1 MSDMEIRNLYER
13 LKNWIKESKEISA
26 LLNKSYDTQQTP
38 SDDDVKRSIAHFQK
52 MAQMR
57 EEIDRMT
64 DEPCELVDKHGSIDL
79 DRVNECLKRIEASKI
94 DRSKKDLKRFLEV
107 TSENELS
114 HDVLK
119 PFQEEADALLA
130 KLNQENTLDDFDVIE
145 PFHGFIEALDLM
157 KSEGTHSK
165 NFETAC
171 ESIISRFNLKV
182 YNGMIR
188 GEYAFEESSEK
199 KASKTSVKEQPKKN
213 ESHKKTTEK
222 PIAREPKKQEI
233 KDGNVSEKKQ
243 GSLTWIVSNN
253 KKLNFGVKKY
263 NSDTNGR
270 GELLPFHVA
279 LGLFKMASIKTIYSF
294 FNHPDEPEAVSKEA
308 LQDSADLLYRH
319 GYVER
324 LSRENDETL
333 YALSKAGEQL
343 FFKASLKEKVKA
355 IQPFQ
360 TNATRYAIDVYTDEL
375 IDFFIQRNLAISGLM
390 SWLNQRIRLNDKKID
405 GGCLIKDDFFVF
417 ITDIFKIE
425 VENHIVLPSIFDLS
439 QLKLTEDDVKESGI
453 LFIQQGSSNIDLT
466 KLEHDLHGRIL
477 MIDLDHGNVKRYDHG
492 WKDWKKLLV
501 KIRES
506 SINANSEEPDE
517 EGLSKDVPKDYEPDE
532 NEVERIFDHQRVDEE
547 EKECLIDGDQGSLD
561 ELDLNLKEQTHSD
574 SDEENPIEEGRNQ
587 IIAEAIRCED
597 EKSLTENLGTIV
609 RSMLEDDQVIEFVAL
624 LKSMT
629 LIDDDQKT
637 YHKLYDLASHA
648 TNLPL
653 DSHNYTSND
662 LGIMEGF
669 VDLYLQDNNQHDM
682 QRIDKNILSTLVALA
697 YLWGL
702 FLPRQAYDYALTE
715 FSSRFDFVLPEHDIL
730 KVIFG
735 EFEHVFSVMQSG
747 FNQTLLHRLQLR
759 KDYQSVQNKLSKK
772 AEEYL
777 EIPSSKV
784 SIKEFIPIMHTLFGK
799 SSTLHSL
806 LEKVVDN
813 RSQDLEKVKKSL
825 IDTYGFSYDNEQ
837 GLVAYDEDMIYESID
852 QAWTANSKRELRYRT
867 RATLFHNI
875 TRRLEVIQEWCNSQ
889 ADARKLSDDQA
900 HKIEEHVTNIISII
914 DEGLNEKPGEDSDPA
929 VRALVFKSL
938 SHVKKILETKTI
950 DKNGLSPSPF
960 WQTPHVMTVNSIPM
974 INEKTHE
981 VYKEEP
987 WRNIL
992 RHAVTSRASLE
1003 QAMDYINDTQRVEWF
1018 SNFGTYEQIVA
1029 HLKKELP
1036 KKLDESKQYA
1046 KRSAQTE
1053 LDKLS
1058 DELEFAYAHG
1068 RLDEQIVES
1077 LKDFVNSQK
1086 KYYFEAD
1093 EYGHFKRFI
1102 ASMRRRIANMADSKF
1117 QEYKQRYELELANNN
1132 LNNEQREVLAFIKN
1146 HIEAKRFSLAEEYL
1160 NRLAEDRQQIL
1171 LRDILGHSENY
1182 HLKFLERYNELHK
1195 ICKIKKASP
1204 VHNWAYGKLYRDDVS
1219 GKASRHRRSAE
1230 ILLSNWPHSKT
1241 VHNSK
1246 QKNES
1251 RIKTVLEQLGFTC
1264 KKASLVSQYTDKH
1277 DIYRVSLIP
1286 TGKDKSEYIHPVALF
1301 GTKLSAVTKVVSM
1314 FGTYGPNEIIND
1326 LTANMDLPSGTIV
1339 LIDTSLPLSTRR
1351 TIAEQFKKKD
1361 TGKTLIIIDRTLI
1374 LYLATLDAS
1383 DRMSAMLS
1391 CTLPYTVYQPFV
1403 DGSGVIS
1410 DEMFIGRKEELRQIL
1425 SPEGP
1430 SLLYGGRQLGKTA
1443 LLLRA
1448 TSLKHSPEKKR
1459 YALYINALQMSQDDL
1474 LKALVHELS
1483 QHRIISKDFR
1493 TYENLFNKLA
1503 MKFNEGLIE
1512 ELTLHIDE
1520 SDRLLN
1526 QKENG
1531 NFDFLVHFI
1540 NLKTKVSGKF
1550 RYLFAGLHN
1559 VVRYKNALKGNSV
1572 LPQLG
1577 NPLCIR
1583 PLSQSDAFALIEGP
1597 LSFLGFVFEEDPIAL
1612 ILSNSL
1618 YFPGILHAMGHA
1630 LVSSVAAQYA
1640 KNNYKADNNP
1650 PYRVDED
1657 YLLAIF
1663 NDQKINQ
1670 SIKEKVQI
1678 TLGLDSRYMKLATVF
1693 SYLYHTDKE
1702 DSEDFNGYSAYDIK
1716 AFANQEQID
1725 MLSSLDDK
1733 DLAALMLE
1741 LTDMGILMY
1750 DQKVNKYRLRK
1761 SSFRD
1766 MIASSE
1772 DRALELLLEE
1782 SDLKQEHVA

>member
-466 KLEHDLHGRIL
+466 KLEYDLHGRIL
-477 MIDLDHGNVKRYDHG
+477 MIDVDKGNVKRYDHG
-492 WKDWKKLLV
+492 WKNWKNILV
-501 KIRES
+501 KFKGEDESVDES
-506 SINANSEEPDE
+506 SKDIQEENKTDA
-517 EGLSKDVPKDYEPDE
+517 
-532 NEVERIFDHQRVDEE
+532 NEVDPTADHQRVDEE
-547 EKECLIDGDQGSLD
+547 KEEQRVDDNSNSPD
-561 ELDLNLKEQTHSD
+561 KLDLNLKEEARSN
-574 SDEENPIEEGRNQ
+574 SDEEDLLEEGSSQ
-587 IIAEAIRCED
+587 VIIDAIRCED
-597 EKSLTENLGTIV
+597 EKGLTENLGTIV
-609 RSMLEDDQVIEFVAL
+609 RSMLEEDQVIEFVVL

-629 LIDDDQKT
+629 LIAHEPKI

-653 DSHNYTSND
+653 DAHAYTSNN

-669 VDLYLQDNNQHDM
+669 VDSYLRKSVRHEGERVD
-682 QRIDKNILSTLVALA
+682 RNILTTLVALA

-730 KVIFG
+730 KRIFG

-777 EIPSSKV
+777 EMPSSKV
-784 SIKEFIPIMHTLFGK
+784 SIKGFIPFLHTLFGK

-852 QAWTANSKRELRYRT
+852 QAWSANSKWELRYRA

-929 VRALVFKSL
+929 VRALVFNSL

-960 WQTPHVMTVNSIPM
+960 WQTPHVMTENSMPI
-974 INEKTHE
+974 INEKAHE
-981 VYKEEP
+981 VYKQEP
-987 WRNIL
+987 WRNVL
-992 RHAVTSRASLE
+992 RHVVTPRVSLE
-1003 QAMDYINDTQRVEWF
+1003 QAAEYINDSQQDAWF
-1018 SNFGTYEQIVA
+1018 NNFGTYEQIMS

-1036 KKLDESKQYA
+1036 TKLDESKQNA
-1046 KRSAQTE
+1046 KRKAQHD

-1058 DELEFAYAHG
+1058 NELEFAHAHG
-1068 RLDEQIVES
+1068 RLDEQVVER
-1077 LKDFVNSQK
+1077 LKDFVDAQQK
-1086 KYYFEAD
+1086 FYLESDDYAYFR
-1093 EYGHFKRFI
+1093 RFI
-1102 ASMRRRIANMADSKF
+1102 ASMRKRIEKLANSKY
-1117 QEYKQRYELELANNN
+1117 QEYRQRYELALENND
-1132 LNNEQREVLAFIKN
+1132 LNKEQRESLAFIKN
-1146 HIEAKRFSLAEEYL
+1146 HIKGKRFSLAEEYL
-1160 NRLAEDRQQIL
+1160 NRLAEDGQQIL
-1171 LRDILGHSENY
+1171 PKDILGRAGSNY
-1182 HLKFLERYNELHK
+1182 HREFLERYDKLHT
-1195 ICKIKKASP
+1195 ICKMNRSHP
-1204 VHNWAYGKLYRDDVS
+1204 VHSWAYKKLYRGNVS
-1219 GKASRHRRSAE
+1219 DKAMRHRRSAE
-1230 ILLSNWPHSKT
+1230 SLLENWPHGKT
-1241 VHNSK
+1241 GESSSI
-1246 QKNES
+1246 QRNEDK
-1251 RIKTVLEQLGFTC
+1251 IKLMLDELGFTC
-1264 KKASLVSQYTDKH
+1264 KKASLISHYKDKH
-1277 DIYRVSLIP
+1277 DVYRLTVIP
-1286 TGKDKSEYIHPVALF
+1286 ISRNKSEYIHPVALF
-1301 GTKLSAVTKVVSM
+1301 GTKLLPSTRVVSM

-1448 TSLKHSPEKKR
+1448 RSQKHLPEKKR
-1459 YALYINALQMSQDDL
+1459 YALYINALKMSQEDL
-1474 LKALVHELS
+1474 LKELVHELF
-1483 QHRIISKDFR
+1483 QHRIISKRFT
-1493 TYENLFNKLA
+1493 TYNDLFNVLA
-1503 MKFNEGLIE
+1503 KRIHEGLID
-1512 ELTLHIDE
+1512 ELTLYIDE
-1520 SDRLLN
+1520 SDCLLD
-1526 QKENG
+1526 QKVNG
-1531 NFDFLVHFI
+1531 SFDFLIHFI
-1540 NLKTKVSGKF
+1540 SLKTKVNEKF

-1559 VVRYKNALKGNSV
+1559 VVRYKNALQGNSV

-1583 PLSQSDAFALIEGP
+1583 PLSQSDAFALIETP
-1597 LSFLGFVFEEDPIAL
+1597 LSYLGFVFEEDPIAL

-1630 LVSSVAAQYA
+1630 LVSSVAVQYA

-1678 TLGLDSRYMKLATVF
+1678 TLGLDQRYMKLATVF

-1702 DSEDFNGYSAYDIK
+1702 DSEDFNGYSAHDIK
-1716 AFANQEQID
+1716 AFANQERID
-1725 MLSSLDDK
+1725 MLTSLDDK
-1733 DLAALMLE
+1733 DLSALMLE

-1750 DQKVNKYRLRK
+1750 DQNVKKYRLRK

-1782 SDLKQEHVA
+1782 DSTEQRGMA